1 MFAVKNN
8 NTSFRAVASEEE
20 LLEDEYA
27 SEELPVLHTIPKTTQ
42 ELTAEAFIERDKL
55 LSMAAIRI
63 APLQDAVDLNKA
75 VASDVVKLNLW
86 KQYRVDV
93 NRIDEQEDFPEIVIW
108 PDEPN

>member
-1 MFAVKNN
+1 MYAIKNDQK
-8 NTSFRAVASEEE
+8 SFRAIGSTDE
-20 LLEDEYA
+20 LLDDEIY
-27 SEELPVLHTIPKTTQ
+27 SDELPVLPAVVKTNE
-42 ELTAEAFIERDKL
+42 ELAEESMTKRDRL
-55 LSMAAIRI
+55 LTLAALRI

-75 VASDVVKLNLW
+75 SAGDVVKLNLW

>member
-27 SEELPVLHTIPKTTQ
+27 SEALPILYIIPKTIQ
-42 ELTAEAFIERDKL
+42 ELTAEAFTERDKL
-55 LSMAAIRI
+55 LTMAALRI

-75 VASDVVKLNLW
+75 AASDVVKLNIW

-93 NRIDEQEDFPEIVIW
+93 NRIDEQEDFPETVIW
-108 PDEPN
+108 PYEPN